1 MLDAKLVQRIVS
13 RAEAFTGKAL
23 RVTVIENP
31 VAGGFTRKREAAQN
45 RRWLAEALE
54 RADALPVRTA
64 SCEVT
69 VLQTKAA
76 GHAQVLA
83 RDVINAALAD
93 DSPNALYLIVGAG
106 GDGTS
111 LEIQTELAHAYLE
124 EGLVKIP
131 DRICIFRLPLGTGN
145 DGSDGRTLDATLRL
159 LTEKSRIARRRAV
172 RVFPN
177 GGGNKPW
184 YAFNIASVGIDAFIT
199 HMTNRV
205 KKIFPGDFYKIWVD
219 LACLFYNRLYKVG
232 ELGVRAYLDGK
243 EIINHRERMVLY
255 VMGESGHRTYGS
267 NQKILPDDD
276 NVCGVR
282 EMPLIKKLSMRPRFK
297 NGTHRPFSEVLL
309 YTADRLVLDYANP
322 ILVQLDGET
331 HRLDAAS
338 FPLTMELTEPFITVL
353 SRD

>member
-1 MLDAKLVQRIVS
+1 MLDAKLVERIVS
-13 RAEAFTGKAL
+13 RAEAFSGKAL

-45 RRWLAEALE
+45 RAWLVEALE
-54 RADALPVRTA
+54 RADAMPVRTE
-64 SCEVT
+64 SCGVT
-69 VLQTKAA
+69 VLETKAS
-76 GHAQVLA
+76 GHAQSLA
-83 RDVINAALAD
+83 RDVISAALAD
-93 DSPNALYLIVGAG
+93 DEPNALYLIVSAG

-111 LEIQTELAHAYLE
+111 LEIQTELAHAFLE
-124 EGLVKIP
+124 EGLAKIP
-131 DRICIFRLPLGTGN
+131 ERICILRLPLGTGN

-159 LTEKSRIARRRAV
+159 LTEKSRIVRRRAV

-177 GGGNKPW
+177 GGEKNPW

-219 LACLFYNRLYKVG
+219 LACLFYNRIYKVG
-232 ELGVRAYLDGK
+232 ELAVRAYLDGK
-243 EIINHRERMVLY
+243 EVKNHRERMVLY

-282 EMPLIKKLSMRPRFK
+282 EMPLFKKLSMRPHFK
-297 NGTHRPFSEVLL
+297 NGTHRPFPSTVL
-309 YTADRLVLDYANP
+309 YSADRLVLDYANP

-331 HRLDAAS
+331 HRLGAAS
-338 FPLTMELTEPFITVL
+338 FPLTMELTEPFISVL
-353 SRD
+353 SR